1 MVKPAE
7 ESRRESE
14 RRRSQRVFLSLP
26 VLVRGA
32 ASGPPS
38 FEEETRTL
46 VVNAHG
52 ALVILAN
59 RVEVGEKLRLKNLKS
74 GEEQPCEVAY
84 LGPEVLGKIQVGVE
98 FVEPAPHFWHITFPP
113 EDWAQANLPS
123 PA

>member
-1 MVKPAE
+1 MVERAEKPTGG
-7 ESRRESE
+7 SE

-52 ALVILAN
+52 ALIILAN

-74 GEEQPCEVAY
+74 GEERPCEVAY
-84 LGPEVLGKIQVGVE
+84 VGPEVLGKIQVGVE
-98 FVEPAPHFWHITFPP
+98 FVEAAPQFWHITFPP

-123 PA
+123 RA